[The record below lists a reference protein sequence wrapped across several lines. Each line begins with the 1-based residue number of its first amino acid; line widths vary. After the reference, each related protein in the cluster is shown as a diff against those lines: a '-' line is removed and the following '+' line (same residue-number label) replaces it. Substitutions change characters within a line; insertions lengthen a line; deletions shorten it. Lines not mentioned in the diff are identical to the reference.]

1 METSRSSAF
10 DEFVRELDRSL
21 FAQATSQSSPG
32 GSGGLRNADSIVD
45 LDLGT
50 SRLAFA
56 VRLRAMADSIEA
68 GRPFQVRIGGRDV
81 RVPAGAGYRIAMER
95 DERDREIQFQIH
107 WMAANPHPTAQD

>member
-1 METSRSSAF
+1 METSRSSVF
-10 DEFVRELDRSL
+10 DEFVRELDHSL
-21 FAQATSQSSPG
+21 FAQATSLSSPG
-32 GSGGLRNADSIVD
+32 RTGELRHADCIVD

-68 GRPFQVRIGGRDV
+68 GRPFLVQIGGREV
-81 RVPAGAGYRIAMER
+81 RVPAGAGYRIAIER

-107 WMAANPHPTAQD
+107 WLAANPHPTAQE